1 MKTTFVNRRSELTA
15 AKEANELKGFD
26 VYRTRLK
33 CNCQHEFNHRYGV
46 IVIDLTG
53 HVLEHVIRCKACA
66 SASTASE
73 TKGGNN
79 GN

>member
-1 MKTTFVNRRSELTA
+1 MKNTFVCRKSELTA

-33 CNCQHEFNHRYGV
+33 CNCQKEFNHRNGI

-53 HVLEHVIRCKACA
+53 HILEYVIRCKSCA
-66 SASTASE
+66 NQSVNQSTIQSISHE
-73 TKGGNN
+73 
-79 GN
+79 